1 VRLEDLADAM
11 RTLHESRQKKIVIC
25 PVGLGLKIEALVLR
39 YGMDQHW
46 TVQESSRCPE
56 DKVLLIN
63 VPGVWT

>member
-1 VRLEDLADAM
+1 MRLEDLAEAM
-11 RTLHESRQKKIVIC
+11 CTLHESQQKKIVIC

-46 TVQESSRCPE
+46 TVQESHRCPE

-63 VPGVWT
+63 EPEVRT